1 MNEFLPSFARQFRP
15 VDLAQVEG
23 RAALSVRTDRKYIL
37 DTTTFARLAG
47 RLAEDH
53 LALEVGG
60 QRLRAYDSIYFDTP
74 DLSSYRDHLQGR
86 RRRFKCRT
94 RLYVDGGRCF
104 FEVKLKGARGETVK
118 RRLEVPAAAHGELL
132 RVARRFLRVELNAA
146 YGLEAPGALDSTVA
160 TSYTRLSL
168 VAVNERER
176 VTCDFDL
183 ALRSG
188 HERHEIL
195 PGQVLVETKTVL
207 GNGVADRQ
215 LRRLGV
221 RPVESCSK
229 YCLGVALTHAD
240 VRDNSFR
247 RLIRRHFR
255 RPDALGQPR
264 CAPVFAEGL

>member
-1 MNEFLPSFARQFRP
+1 MNGLESLVVGFPP

-37 DTTTFARLAG
+37 DAATFARLAE

-60 QRLRAYDSIYFDTP
+60 QRLRAYDSIYVDTP
-74 DLSSYRDHLQGR
+74 DLSSSRHHLQGR

-94 RLYVDGGRCF
+94 RLYADGGRCF

-118 RRLEVPAAAHGELL
+118 RRLEVPTAAHGELL
-132 RVARRFLRVELNAA
+132 RVARRFLAIELDAA
-146 YGLEAPGALDSTVA
+146 YGLDAPLVLDSTVA

-168 VAVNERER
+168 VAVDERER
-176 VTCDFDL
+176 VTCDSDL

-195 PGQVLVETKTVL
+195 PGLVLVETKTAL

-221 RPVESCSK
+221 RPVASCSK
-229 YCLGVALTHAD
+229 YCLGVALTHPD

-255 RPDALGQPR
+255 GPDALGQPT
-264 CAPVFAEGL
+264 CAPAFAEGL

>member
-1 MNEFLPSFARQFRP
+1 MSELRSLVSAFGP
-15 VDLAQVEG
+15 VDLDQVEA
-23 RAALSVRTDRKYIL
+23 RAALSVRTDRKYVL
-37 DTTTFARLAG
+37 DAVTFARLAEQ
-47 RLAEDH
+47 LAEDH

-74 DLSSYRDHLQGR
+74 DLSSYRQHLQGR

-94 RLYVDGGRCF
+94 RLYADGGRCF
-104 FEVKLKGARGETVK
+104 FEVKLRGSRGETVK
-118 RRLEVPAAAHGELL
+118 RRLELPAAAHGELL
-132 RVARRFLRVELNAA
+132 HVARRFLTVELDAL
-146 YGLEAPGALDSTVA
+146 YGLDAPCVLAATVA

-168 VAVNERER
+168 VAGDERER
-176 VTCDFDL
+176 VTCDFGL
-183 ALRSG
+183 TLRAG
-188 HERHEIL
+188 EDRHEIL
-195 PGQVLVETKTVL
+195 PGQVLVETKTAL

-229 YCLGVALTHAD
+229 YCLGVALTHPD

-255 RPDALGQPR
+255 GAGALGQPQ
-264 CAPVFAEGL
+264 CAPAFAEGL